1 MKIRNRALF
10 NLGLCFLAF
19 AVLTVLAG
27 CSAPTFLTDL
37 EAIVPIASGAV
48 GSILALIGTFA
59 GQPELIAVSSAIT
72 AVAAK
77 AEADMKVLESAIA
90 AYKANP
96 SDTVL
101 QDIEAAI
108 NSAQGSLSAILQ
120 VNGLP
125 TQQATSIAALV
136 AAINQQLQALLSVL
150 PVFNSQTAGQQ
161 LSVTKPISAAAFKAQ
176 IDAITAPAS

>member
-1 MKIRNRALF
+1 MQIRNRALF
-10 NLGLCFLAF
+10 NLGLCFIAF

-37 EAIVPIASGAV
+37 EAVVPVAAAGM
-48 GSILALIGTFA
+48 GSILVLIGKFS
-59 GQPELIAVSSAIT
+59 GQPELVDVSAAIT
-72 AVAAK
+72 TVATK
-77 AEADMKVLESAIA
+77 AEADIKLIEASIA

-101 QDIEAAI
+101 QDVEAAI
-108 NSAQGSLSAILQ
+108 QTAQGSLKAILQ
-120 VNGLP
+120 VNGVP
-125 TQQATSIAALV
+125 PEQASSIAALV
-136 AAINQQLQALLSVL
+136 AAMNQQFDALLSVL
-150 PVFNSQTAGQQ
+150 PIFNSQTAGQQ